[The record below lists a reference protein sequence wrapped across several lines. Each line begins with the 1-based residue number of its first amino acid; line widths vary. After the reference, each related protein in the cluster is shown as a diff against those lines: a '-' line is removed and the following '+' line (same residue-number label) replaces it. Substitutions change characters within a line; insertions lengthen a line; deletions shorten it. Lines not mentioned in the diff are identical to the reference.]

1 MTISRWKALGIL
13 GIALGATL
21 TAGAIPRLRQ
31 RASLAEH
38 QHQGRLPP
46 RVRVEK
52 VRLGDPNVAVTLP
65 GNAVPFRS
73 SALYAK
79 STGFVAQNHVDVGA
93 RVKAGQLLS
102 EIDAPETAEEL
113 RLAEA
118 RLAEAR
124 ANVGLAE
131 GTAERARNLRTAG
144 VGSQQQVDDTH
155 ALANSALATVA
166 TRQAEL
172 QRLRVLRG
180 YQRIVAPFD
189 GIITRRGTDPG
200 ALVGTASS
208 GGVALFEV
216 ADTAKLRV
224 FVEVP
229 DAYAADIKPGLV
241 AQVYSPRNPSQKL
254 TGTVA
259 LTSGVLEQASR
270 TLRTEVHIRGD
281 GAVLPG
287 AFVYVRL
294 QIPTSPPPLAPANA
308 LIVRKEGTLVAKVE
322 NGKVALTRVTLG
334 RDFGKEVEVLD
345 GVRVNDLLIVNPSDE
360 LETGHAVEVLQ
371 PTSVAKL

>member
-1 MTISRWKALGIL
+1 MKITRWRSLGIL
-13 GIALGATL
+13 GIALGAVL
-21 TAGAIPRLRQ
+21 TAGVVPRLKQ
-31 RASLAEH
+31 RAALAEY
-38 QHQGRLPP
+38 QQQLRLPP

-52 VRLGDPNVAVTLP
+52 VHAGEPNVAVTLP
-65 GNAVPFRS
+65 GNAAPFRS

-79 STGFVAQNHVDVGA
+79 STGFVARNLVDVGE

-102 EIDAPETAEEL
+102 EIDAPETTEEL

-124 ANVGLAE
+124 ANVGLAA
-131 GTAERARNLRTAG
+131 GTAERARSLSKAG
-144 VGSQQQVDDTH
+144 VTSQQQVDDTH

-200 ALVGTASS
+200 ALVGTASA
-208 GGVALFEV
+208 GGLAMFEV
-216 ADTAKLRV
+216 ADTATLRV

-229 DAYAADIKPGLV
+229 DAYAADIKPGLL
-241 AQVYSPRNPSQKL
+241 AEVYSPRNPSQKVK
-254 TGTVA
+254 GTVA
-259 LTSGVLEQASR
+259 LTSGVLEQSSR
-270 TLRTEVHIRGD
+270 TLRAEVHIPGD

-294 QIPTSPPPLAPANA
+294 QIPIKPSPVVPANA
-308 LIVRKEGTLVAKVE
+308 LIVRKEGTLVAKVQE
-322 NGKVALTRVTLG
+322 GKVALTRVTVG
-334 RDFGKEVEVLD
+334 RDFGKEMEVLD
-345 GVRVNDLLIVNPSDE
+345 GIRVGDLLIVNPSDE
-360 LETGHAVEVLQ
+360 LESGHAVDVI
-371 PTSVAKL
+371 PPATVAKL